1 MERLRKIVHI
11 KEFVAEFIG
20 TFILVVI
27 TKSCSLSL
35 AALPSP
41 VGSLVGCLAGGLG
54 VMTGIIVTGGAS
66 GGHINPAVSVAMVS
80 CNKLPLAK
88 LPSYLLGQYLGAGVG
103 SLLVV
108 GIYSGWMDG
117 QHVLALATYPGLATD
132 ILSQILDQATATF
145 LLVLGIFAVVGQGL
159 QPPSLLVGMVVV
171 AVSLALGQ
179 NAGAAMNPAVDFM
192 PRVISALVTLSWR
205 PFIQGNYFWWVPL
218 VVPHIGGILA
228 AFTYK
233 YGIERF
239 EESKES
245 ESKDKENTI
254 NEESGKLGEAEIMV

>member
-1 MERLRKIVHI
+1 MGISQHCSGEFRGRTMESLRKIVHI

-27 TKSCSLSL
+27 AKSCSLSL
-35 AALPSP
+35 TALPSP
-41 VGSLVGCLAGGLG
+41 AGSLVGCLAGGLG

-88 LPSYLLGQYLGAGVG
+88 LPSYLLGQYLGAAVG

-108 GIYSGWMDG
+108 GIYSGWMD
-117 QHVLALATYPGLATD
+117 
-132 ILSQILDQATATF
+132 
-145 LLVLGIFAVVGQGL
+145 
-159 QPPSLLVGMVVV
+159 
-171 AVSLALGQ
+171 GQ

-218 VVPHIGGILA
+218 VVPHIGGVLA

-239 EESKES
+239 EKSNDS
-245 ESKDKENTI
+245 ESKDNKNTM
-254 NEESGKLGEAEIMV
+254 NEERGQAGEAEIMV